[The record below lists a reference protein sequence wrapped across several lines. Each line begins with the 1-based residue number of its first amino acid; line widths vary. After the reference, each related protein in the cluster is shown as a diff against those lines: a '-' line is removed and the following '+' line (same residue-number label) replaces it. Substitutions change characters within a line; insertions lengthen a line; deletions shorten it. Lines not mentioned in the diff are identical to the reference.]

1 MFSICKGYTY
11 ERQDTISL
19 VNEGFLKIFL
29 NLKSF
34 DALKGNFDGWA
45 KKIVTNNCIDYVR
58 SQKGKIVHL
67 PIEAELDVPII
78 SHDKDNYIEDE
89 LISILEKLP
98 MTTRKVFSLH
108 VLNGFSHKDISRE
121 LNIAESTSRWHV
133 MEARKVLKKDVQ
145 KIV

>member
-1 MFSICKGYTY
+1 MFSICKSYTY

-34 DALKGNFDGWA
+34 DALKGNFEGWA
-45 KKIVTNNCIDYVR
+45 KKIVANNCIDYVR

-67 PIEAELDVPII
+67 PIEAELDVPVI

-89 LISILEKLP
+89 LISMLDKLP
-98 MTTRKVFSLH
+98 MTTKKVFSLH

>member
-67 PIEAELDVPII
+67 PIEAELDVPVI